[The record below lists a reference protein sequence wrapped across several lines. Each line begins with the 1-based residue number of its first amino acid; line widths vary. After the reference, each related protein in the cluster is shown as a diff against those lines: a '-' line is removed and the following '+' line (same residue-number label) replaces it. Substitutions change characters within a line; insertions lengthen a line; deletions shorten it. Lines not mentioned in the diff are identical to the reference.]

1 MDRENEEEKAM
12 ESSQVMN
19 HQEAE
24 NTKATERYLLREMT
38 EQERLAFEDH
48 YLNCAIC
55 LEAVTFG
62 SDFLNAGREL
72 SEESRVQQAAVAP
85 RKVGLWAPMRSLLQ
99 PVPAMAFAALLCLA
113 GFSVYQHTRITSQQ
127 NLIADLKAPSQ
138 EVRYV
143 ISGAQ
148 RRGSDTIVLSR
159 NQRLSLLINFIP
171 RHEFTSYHAEITGP
185 GMATGYSLP
194 VSVREQDYSVT
205 VSLPARAFTGGEYQ
219 VNFWG
224 RLQSG
229 EETKLASESF
239 ELKLVN

>member
-1 MDRENEEEKAM
+1 MDREDDEEKAM
-12 ESSQVMN
+12 ESSEVMN
-19 HQEAE
+19 HQQAE

-48 YLNCAIC
+48 YLDCPIC
-55 LEAVTFG
+55 LEAVSFG

-72 SEESRVQQAAVAP
+72 SEESRVQQVASVP
-85 RKVGLWAPMRSLLQ
+85 RKSGLWAAMRSLLH
-99 PVPAMAFAALLCLA
+99 PAPAMAFAALLGLVA
-113 GFSVYQHTRITSQQ
+113 FSAYQHTRITTQQ
-127 NLIADLKAPSQ
+127 NIIADLKAPSQ

-148 RRGSDTIVLSR
+148 RRGSESIVLSR
-159 NQRLSLLINFIP
+159 KERLSLLINFIP
-171 RHEFTSYHAEITGP
+171 RHEFISYRAEITGP
-185 GMATGYSLP
+185 GIATGYSLP
-194 VSVREQDYSVT
+194 VSVKEQDYSVT
-205 VSLPARAFTGGEYQ
+205 VSVPATAFTGGDYQ

-239 ELKLVN
+239 QLKLVN

>member
-1 MDRENEEEKAM
+1 M

-38 EQERLAFEDH
+38 EQERQAFEAH
-48 YLNCAIC
+48 YLDCAIC

-72 SEESRVQQAAVAP
+72 SQESGVQQVAIARP
-85 RKVGLWAPMRSLLQ
+85 RLRLWAPMRSLLQ

-113 GFSVYQHTRITSQQ
+113 AFSVYQHSRITSQQ
-127 NLIADLKAPSQ
+127 NMIAELKAPSQ

-148 RRGSDTIVLSR
+148 RRGSDTIALSR

-171 RHEFTSYHAEITGP
+171 KHEFTSYRAEITGP

-194 VSVREQDYSVT
+194 VSVKEQDYSVT
-205 VSLPARAFTGGEYQ
+205 VSLPATAFTGGQYE

-239 ELKLVN
+239 QLELAK